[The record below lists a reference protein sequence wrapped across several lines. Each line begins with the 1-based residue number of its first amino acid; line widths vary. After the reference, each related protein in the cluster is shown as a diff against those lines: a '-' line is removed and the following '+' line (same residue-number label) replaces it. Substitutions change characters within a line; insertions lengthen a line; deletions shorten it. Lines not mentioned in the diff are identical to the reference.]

1 MSANANQKPQD
12 EAQRKAGL
20 VCTDLLGHTVKLT
33 ELLESAIMDFEKLKP
48 WLGDAAHATAELYR
62 KELEKIKCSL
72 N

>member
-1 MSANANQKPQD
+1 MKSELTAEN
-12 EAQRKAGL
+12 GGT
-20 VCTDLLGHTVKLT
+20 VSSTYLLGHTVKLT

>member
-1 MSANANQKPQD
+1 MTSDSQSESGGVASSTA
-12 EAQRKAGL
+12 
-20 VCTDLLGHTVKLT
+20 LLGHTVKLT